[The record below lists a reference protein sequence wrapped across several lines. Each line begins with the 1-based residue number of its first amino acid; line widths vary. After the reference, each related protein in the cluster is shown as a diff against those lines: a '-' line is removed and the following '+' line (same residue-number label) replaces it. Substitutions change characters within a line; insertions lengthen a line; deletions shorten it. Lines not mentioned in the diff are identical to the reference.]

1 MSYILH
7 FYLPNSKKKT
17 KFPIN
22 EKKKKKKTTGDIIIV
37 HKCTK
42 NHDHI
47 LYCSWDM
54 VRDECNYF
62 SFWAIF
68 WPFTSITAQKV
79 KISNKWKKHLKIS
92 SFNISVPKI
101 LIICFTVPG
110 ICCVM
115 DVIIFHFGPFFALLP
130 CPKNQNFKKMR
141 KTPGDIILH
150 KGTKNHDHM
159 LYCPWY
165 MAHGK
170 RNFYISFL
178 AFFFFNPFTPLT
190 TWKMKISKCKQ
201 VHQQSW
207 SYATLLLGYDACQV

>member
-1 MSYILH
+1 MYQKSWSYAIL
-7 FYLPNSKKKT
+7 FLRYDGYNCYFSFWAIFCTFTSLTAKKNKIPNKWKKKQ
-17 KFPIN
+17 
-22 EKKKKKKTTGDIIIV
+22 KTTGDIIIV

-110 ICCVM
+110 ICCVT

-130 CPKNQNFKKMR
+130 
-141 KTPGDIILH
+141 
-150 KGTKNHDHM
+150 
-159 LYCPWY
+159 
-165 MAHGK
+165 
-170 RNFYISFL
+170 S
-178 AFFFFNPFTPLT
+178 
-190 TWKMKISKCKQ
+190 
-201 VHQQSW
+201 
-207 SYATLLLGYDACQV
+207 